1 MLQLLFFV
9 LLSLIPY
16 VIPTSFDIRLDLK
29 HVDADSGLTRVEL
42 LRRAALR
49 GKSRAT
55 SLIHNSTINAPV
67 QSNGAEYLV
76 ELAIGSPAQPVMLIL
91 DTGSDLIWTQC
102 QPCLECFNQSLSLYA
117 PSNSSTFSRLSCS
130 SKLCRALS
138 LSACHGLCMYMY
150 GYSDK
155 STTIGVLGAETF
167 TFGTTTKKVKIPR
180 LGFGCGILNQGI
192 FLTESGI
199 AGFGRGP
206 LSLISQL
213 KSKKFSYCFTPIHD
227 YKRSTLFFGTLA
239 NPKKIRSGSIK
250 TTPLIKNPLRPS
262 LYYLSLNGITVG
274 NKRLKIPKSA
284 FTIKENGNGGV
295 IIDSGTG
302 FTRLNRVAHDQV
314 KSAFASQLKLSVIN
328 DSTGTFDVCFSVPIS
343 SYLRVEVP
351 KLIYHFEGADMD
363 VPRDNYVV
371 DLDEGGG
378 LMCLLVSK
386 SKSNDVSIIGNIHQ
400 QNMWIEYDLEK
411 NELGFAPAQCDQL

>member
-16 VIPTSFDIRLDLK
+16 VISTSFDIRLDLK

-49 GKSRAT
+49 GKSRAA

-130 SKLCRALS
+130 SKICRALP

-150 GYSDK
+150 GYGDK

-167 TFGTTTKKVKIPR
+167 TFGTTTKKVK
-180 LGFGCGILNQGI
+180 
-192 FLTESGI
+192 
-199 AGFGRGP
+199 
-206 LSLISQL
+206 
-213 KSKKFSYCFTPIHD
+213 
-227 YKRSTLFFGTLA
+227 
-239 NPKKIRSGSIK
+239 
-250 TTPLIKNPLRPS
+250 
-262 LYYLSLNGITVG
+262 
-274 NKRLKIPKSA
+274 
-284 FTIKENGNGGV
+284 
-295 IIDSGTG
+295 
-302 FTRLNRVAHDQV
+302 
-314 KSAFASQLKLSVIN
+314 SAFASQLKLSVIN
-328 DSTGTFDVCFSVPIS
+328 DSIGTFDVCFSVPIS

-386 SKSNDVSIIGNIHQ
+386 SKSNDVSIIGNIQQ